1 MPDEPKQHNP
11 FRAADPTIPGVT
23 GNPARSKPAP
33 QPPRV
38 VVPQS
43 PKPAAPS
50 MLSAISPQVWM
61 GIGAVIVVLVV
72 LGMYSRN
79 RPAPVNEVQ
88 TTPVPDPAELRPA
101 QPAQATANL
110 PQGPGPIATTA
121 EMSKTWSSKR
131 FLFRAPETADD
142 VPAIVVKLPGN
153 VLWAISMR
161 APFGTCDLEYVTNM
175 QKLASQYQLVA
186 DHPMVADSCS
196 HTVYDLTRYGSGPNG
211 VVRGAI
217 VKGEGIRPP
226 IAIEV
231 RERGKEI
238 VATRIEP

>member
-1 MPDEPKQHNP
+1 VSDEPKQHNP
-11 FRAADPTIPGVT
+11 FKPADPTIPGVT
-23 GNPARSKPAP
+23 GNPARSRPAP
-33 QPPRV
+33 RQPRV
-38 VVPQS
+38 VIPQS
-43 PKPAAPS
+43 PRPSAPS
-50 MLSAISPQVWM
+50 MLNAISPQVWM
-61 GIGAVIVVLVV
+61 GIGAIVIVLIA

-79 RPAPVNEVQ
+79 RPAPVSEVQ
-88 TTPVPDPAELRPA
+88 TAPIPDPADLRPA

-110 PQGPGPIATTA
+110 PLGPGPIATTA

-131 FLFRAPETADD
+131 FLFRAPQTADD
-142 VPAIVVKLPGN
+142 VPAMVVKLPGD

-161 APFGTCDLEYVTNM
+161 APFGTCDLEYVTNL
-175 QKLASQYQLVA
+175 QKLASQYQLTA
-186 DHPMVADSCS
+186 DHPMVADSCT

-231 RERGKEI
+231 RARGKE
-238 VATRIEP
+238 VVVTRIEP

>member
-1 MPDEPKQHNP
+1 
-11 FRAADPTIPGVT
+11 
-23 GNPARSKPAP
+23 
-33 QPPRV
+33 
-38 VVPQS
+38 
-43 PKPAAPS
+43 
-50 MLSAISPQVWM
+50 MLNAISPQVWM
-61 GIGAVIVVLVV
+61 GIGAIVIVLIA

-79 RPAPVNEVQ
+79 RPAPVSEVQ
-88 TTPVPDPAELRPA
+88 TAPIPDPADLRPA

-110 PQGPGPIATTA
+110 PLGPGPIATTA

-131 FLFRAPETADD
+131 FLFRAPQTADD
-142 VPAIVVKLPGN
+142 VPAMVVKLPGD

-161 APFGTCDLEYVTNM
+161 APFGTCDLEYVTNL
-175 QKLASQYQLVA
+175 QKLASQYQLTA
-186 DHPMVADSCS
+186 DHPMVADSCT

-231 RERGKEI
+231 RARGKE
-238 VATRIEP
+238 VVVTRIEP

>member
-1 MPDEPKQHNP
+1 
-11 FRAADPTIPGVT
+11 
-23 GNPARSKPAP
+23 
-33 QPPRV
+33 
-38 VVPQS
+38 
-43 PKPAAPS
+43 
-50 MLSAISPQVWM
+50 MLNAISPQVWM
-61 GIGAVIVVLVV
+61 GIGAIVIVLIA

-79 RPAPVNEVQ
+79 RPAPVSEVQ
-88 TTPVPDPAELRPA
+88 TAPIPDPADLRPA

-110 PQGPGPIATTA
+110 PLGPGPIATTA

-131 FLFRAPETADD
+131 FLFRAPQTADD
-142 VPAIVVKLPGN
+142 VPAMAVKLPGD

-161 APFGTCDLEYVTNM
+161 APFGTCDLEYVTNL
-175 QKLASQYQLVA
+175 QKLASQYQLTA
-186 DHPMVADSCS
+186 DHPMVADSCT

-231 RERGKEI
+231 RARGKE
-238 VATRIEP
+238 VVVTRIEP

>member
-1 MPDEPKQHNP
+1 VSDEPKDHNP
-11 FRAADPTIPGVT
+11 FKPADPTIPGVT

-38 VVPQS
+38 VLPQS
-43 PKPAAPS
+43 TKPAAPS
-50 MLSAISPQVWM
+50 MLSAVSPQMWM
-61 GIGAVIVVLVV
+61 GVAAIIVVIIA
-72 LGMYSRN
+72 LGMYSKR
-79 RPAPVNEVQ
+79 RPAPVSEVQ
-88 TTPVPDPAELRPA
+88 TTPVPDPIDLRPS
-101 QPAQATANL
+101 QPPQANANL
-110 PQGPGPIATTA
+110 PLGPGPIATTT

-142 VPAIVVKLPGN
+142 VPGMVVKLPGD

-175 QKLASQYQLVA
+175 QKLATQYQLTA
-186 DHPMVADSCS
+186 DHPMVVDSCT
-196 HTVYDLTRYGSGPNG
+196 HTVYDLTRYGAGPNG

-231 RERGKEI
+231 RARGKEV